1 MVGRSEE
8 ETDRST
14 RITLRRKDG
23 VNRGKMC
30 SQRREGLEGVRL
42 HRITVGSGKS
52 VEVFKIGGSGCSSV

>member
-23 VNRGKMC
+23 VNRGKMR

-52 VEVFKIGGSGCSSV
+52 VEVFKTGGSGCNSV